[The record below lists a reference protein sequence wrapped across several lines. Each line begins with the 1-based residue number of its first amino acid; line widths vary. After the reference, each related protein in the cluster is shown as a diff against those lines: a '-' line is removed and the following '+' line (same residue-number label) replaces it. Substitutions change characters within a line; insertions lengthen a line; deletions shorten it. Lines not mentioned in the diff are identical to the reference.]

1 MLNAKIDHATR
12 DMCNLFIGVLLS
24 VINMGEIKR
33 PEVPDNLKAPAGE
46 EVVLQTHATGV
57 QIYGCQAGADGKTV
71 WTLKRPEAE
80 LFDIHGKKIGQ
91 HGAGPSWKHNDG
103 SEVIGKMAAKADA
116 PAADSIPWLLVNVT
130 SHSGA
135 GILSG
140 VTTIQR
146 VNTQGG
152 QPPSTADCNSS
163 SANSEVKIKYSADY
177 YFYAP
182 SR

>member
-1 MLNAKIDHATR
+1 MLKVCVT
-12 DMCNLFIGVLLS
+12 LVFGVLLS
-24 VINMGEIKR
+24 GASMREIKR
-33 PEVPDNLKAPAGE
+33 PEVPDNLKATAGE

-57 QIYGCQAGADGKTV
+57 QVYGCQAGADGKTV

-80 LFDIHGKKIGQ
+80 LFDAHGKKIGQ

-103 SEVIGKMAAKADA
+103 SEVTGKMAAKADA
-116 PAADSIPWLLVNVT
+116 PSADSIPWLLVNVINR
-130 SHSGA
+130 SGS
-135 GILSG
+135 GVLSR

-146 VNTQGG
+146 IHTQGG
-152 QPPSTADCNSS
+152 QSPSAADCNGS

-182 SR
+182 KE